1 MKAGTATKMVLNMIS
16 TTTMIKLNKVFK
28 NYMVDLKINN
38 QKLELRAIKI
48 IKDLTMLDFEDSFN
62 LLKKSNYKVKN
73 AILMN
78 VKNITY
84 QKSCEI
90 LRKFNGN
97 LRDAVNY
104 KD

>member
-1 MKAGTATKMVLNMIS
+1 M
-16 TTTMIKLNKVFK
+16 
-28 NYMVDLKINN
+28 N

-48 IKDLTMLDFEDSFN
+48 IKDLTALDFEDSFN
-62 LLKKSNYKVKN
+62 LLKSKYKVKN

-78 VKNITY
+78 LKNITY
-84 QKSCEI
+84 QKSCQI